1 MKSEWRVTC
10 NDIGGE
16 RFYGVYTGCG
26 TAQMLTIAATVSAL
40 MTGYYA
46 RSSV

>member
-10 NDIGGE
+10 NTLAENG
-16 RFYGVYTGCG
+16 FMVYTGCG